1 MNTSDNIV
9 LEVALVIVL
18 ALVAVS
24 LVAAIYSEIPA
35 LRRYLRMRR
44 M

>member
-1 MNTSDNIV
+1 MAALMTA
-9 LEVALVIVL
+9 VALTVFVKEL
-18 ALVAVS
+18 
-24 LVAAIYSEIPA
+24 PA